1 MNQKENHFRKHHK
14 VPQDFF
20 ENLNFDEFK
29 TSKSRSKKMLNV
41 QWAAPLI
48 GFSLILII
56 ALYYNDQSV
65 PSADQTIDFTSEEFE
80 TYIVSELSSDLLMTE
95 YSDHYY
101 DGSSQSEI
109 EDYLDEEID
118 TEILIN
124 QL

>member
-1 MNQKENHFRKHHK
+1 
-14 VPQDFF
+14 
-20 ENLNFDEFK
+20 
-29 TSKSRSKKMLNV
+29 MLNV

-118 TEILIN
+118 TETLIN